1 MRIFWCLLSKN
12 QKFYQCVF
20 ALRAFLILFFKH
32 PFKKGLFLSYCAWMF
47 CFFHR
52 FYENYK
58 ILKILPKAFCFNRKN
73 TIYKNRKILPKGF
86 CFNTN
91 FNFLDEN
98 KYTVD
103 SSILEL
109 VFWVKKHKSCKFR
122 RLQEKYIF
130 CEFCRSW
137 IESKP
142 RKPSPQKV
150 VGLYIV
156 FMENSSFSGTFWAEM
171 KCKTMF
177 FIFSEKNKKC

>member
-1 MRIFWCLLSKN
+1 MNFLC
-12 QKFYQCVF
+12 FY
-20 ALRAFLILFFKH
+20 
-32 PFKKGLFLSYCAWMF
+32 
-47 CFFHR
+47 HR
-52 FYENYK
+52 FHENYK

-73 TIYKNRKILPKGF
+73 EIYKNRKILPKGF

-91 FNFLDEN
+91 FNFIDE
-98 KYTVD
+98 KEYTVD